1 MAFGSPLFSPA
12 PLGLSHRHPFV
23 PSRRLRLLIRAN
35 FAAMGINALRVVRPA
50 VVNPISKLTYFQ
62 ILCTPHTNFTEL
74 YVTARGLHCEA
85 FLHPSAFSAIP
96 LGKTHDQVNLANRTG
111 FEASY
116 FRSPA
121 SGAPVVP
128 PPVPVRAVRGVPI
141 RRPSSSHTGLPAAK
155 RGFKHI
161 ARTVSALRWT
171 MQGLKPRLLCHE
183 VTSQRCPEQLWGDL
197 AARGQYG
204 HKM

>member
-1 MAFGSPLFSPA
+1 M
-12 PLGLSHRHPFV
+12 
-23 PSRRLRLLIRAN
+23 RA
-35 FAAMGINALRVVRPA
+35 AAMGINALRVVRPA

-62 ILCTPHTNFTEL
+62 ILCTPHREIAFTGG
-74 YVTARGLHCEA
+74 GLHSEDR
-85 FLHPSAFSAIP
+85 FKPSAFSAIP
-96 LGKTHDQVNLANRTG
+96 LGKTHDQVDLANRTG